1 VTSTKKDPVLVVVQL
16 TGANDYMNTVIP
28 YTNALYHDN
37 RPTVGIPQDQV
48 LPIDDQVGFNP
59 AMGSIKELYDQG
71 NVAII
76 NGVGYPDPNRSH
88 FRSMDIWHTCEPEK
102 IATEGWLGR
111 VIRDLDP
118 HAENVLTGVNF
129 GRGLPR
135 AMALPGVPVASVG
148 NLASYGVLTG
158 ISDQEHRTA
167 ALDIFARMYTPV
179 SGTGPVMDY
188 LGQTG
193 LNALKGADIL
203 KTAPSKYRSTVE
215 YGDDPISQNLK
226 GIAQVLLADMGTR
239 IFYTQQSGFDTHAN
253 QVPTQPML
261 LGQLSQGIGDF
272 YADLLEHGAS
282 DNVLMF
288 VFTEFGRRVKDNGS
302 GTDHGSGGMAMAIG
316 DSVNGGMHSEYP
328 SLKEEDLL
336 EGDLHFNIDF
346 RGVYGTMVERWLG
359 LDAVPVVGGNF
370 EQLGFL
376 QDSRQ

>member
-1 VTSTKKDPVLVVVQL
+1 MTSTKKDPVLVVVQL

-28 YTNALYHDN
+28 YTNGLYHDN
-37 RPTVGIPQDQV
+37 RPTVGIPQEQV
-48 LPIDDQVGFNP
+48 LPITDQVGFNP
-59 AMGSIKELYDQG
+59 VLSSIKELYDQG

-118 HAENVLTGVNF
+118 KAENVLTGVNF

-148 NLASYGVLTG
+148 NLETYGVLTG
-158 ISDQEHRTA
+158 ISDQERRTA

-188 LGQTG
+188 LGETG

-226 GIAQVLLADMGTR
+226 AISQVLQADLGTR

-253 QVPTQPML
+253 QVATQPML

-272 YADLLEHGAS
+272 FADL
-282 DNVLMF
+282 
-288 VFTEFGRRVKDNGS
+288 R
-302 GTDHGSGGMAMAIG
+302 
-316 DSVNGGMHSEYP
+316 
-328 SLKEEDLL
+328 
-336 EGDLHFNIDF
+336 
-346 RGVYGTMVERWLG
+346 
-359 LDAVPVVGGNF
+359 
-370 EQLGFL
+370 
-376 QDSRQ
+376 

>member
-1 VTSTKKDPVLVVVQL
+1 MTSTKKDPVLVVVQL

-28 YTNALYHDN
+28 YTNGLYHDN

-48 LPIDDQVGFNP
+48 LPVDDQVGFNP

-135 AMALPGVPVASVG
+135 ALALPGIPVASVG

-158 ISDQEHRTA
+158 ISDQERRTA

-203 KTAPSKYRSTVE
+203 KTAPAKYSSTIE

-226 GIAQVLLADMGTR
+226 GIAQVLLADLGTR

-272 YADLLEHGAS
+272 YADLSEHNAS
-282 DNVLMF
+282 NNVLMF

-316 DSVNGGMHSEYP
+316 DPVNGGMHSEYP

-359 LDAVPVVGGNF
+359 LDPVPVVGGIF

-376 QDSRQ
+376 